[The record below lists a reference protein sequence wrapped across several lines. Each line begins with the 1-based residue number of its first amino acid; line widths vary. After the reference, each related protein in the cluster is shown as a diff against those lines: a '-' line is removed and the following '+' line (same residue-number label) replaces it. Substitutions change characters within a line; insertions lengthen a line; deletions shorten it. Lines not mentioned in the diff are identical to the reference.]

1 MTIYHSPRGRE
12 ALQSVYADAVDR
24 LDVDVTTRTVD
35 TSFGSTHVL
44 LAGPVDG
51 EPVVVFQGGN
61 STNPL
66 TLSMYTDLAAT
77 YRLIAPDTIGHPG
90 YSAET
95 RVDPLSDAFGRWV
108 TELLDCFDIESA
120 RMIGTSYGA
129 GILLRTAAYDPD
141 RIIRGALVVPAGFGI
156 GSLPALMRIGIPS
169 ILYRYLP
176 SDWLLDAVIE
186 EIVTQPNADRI
197 VRETIAASLRHVKL
211 ERKFPGASAAELAW
225 FDAPVALFLAEHD
238 PFFPPDTVLPEANRR
253 LPNLAHTEILRGES
267 HVLSRD
273 AQKRVTASIEAF
285 FSAP

>member
-1 MTIYHSPRGRE
+1 MTIYHSPRGKE

-24 LDVDVTTRTVD
+24 LDVDVTTYTVD

-44 LAGPVDG
+44 LTGPVDG
-51 EPVVVFQGGN
+51 EPIVVFQGGN

-66 TLSMYTDLAAT
+66 TLSMYTDLADT

-95 RVDPLSDAFGRWV
+95 RVEPRSDAFGRWV
-108 TELLDCFDIESA
+108 SELLDCFDVESA
-120 RMIGTSYGA
+120 LMIGTSYGA
-129 GILLRTAAYDPD
+129 GILLRMAAYDPH
-141 RIIRGALVVPAGFGI
+141 RIDRGALVVPAGFGT

-169 ILYRYLP
+169 IMYRYLP
-176 SDWLLDAVIE
+176 SDRLLDTVLA
-186 EIVTQPNADRI
+186 EIVTRPNEDRI

-211 ERKFPGASAAELAW
+211 ERRFPGASAAELAG

-238 PFFPPDTVLPEANRR
+238 PFFPPDIVLPEVNRR
-253 LPNLAHTEILRGES
+253 LQNLAHTEILRGES

-273 AQKRVTASIEAF
+273 AQKRVTSSIEAF